1 MDIMRKLMMG
11 AAQIWRTLV
20 NTTTATPKTLLNPPM
35 EWKVGS
41 SYSISWTGTIPSS
54 DSFNLFDVSTNSSSS
69 SYCNASGFYGGLLI
83 NFWGTQIYSK
93 KIVELPGKSI
103 AIEVRFKIIAVSTSA
118 PYYTADVEL
127 CINGRQE
134 SSRTCI
140 NSVSNADSFRYYK
153 NATGIFIIKKLS

>member
-1 MDIMRKLMMG
+1 MRKLMMG
-11 AAQIWRTLV
+11 AAPIGRTLV

-35 EWKVGS
+35 EWKKVGS

-54 DSFNLFDVSTNSSSS
+54 DSFTLFDVSTNRSSS
-69 SYCNASGFYGGLLI
+69 SYCNSGSFYGGFII
-83 NFWGTQIYSK
+83 NFWGTQLYSK
-93 KIVELPGKSI
+93 KIPELPGKSI

-127 CINGRQE
+127 YINGRKE

-140 NSVSNADSFRYYK
+140 NSVSNADSFRYYE